1 MATGCSHPLPQRPV
15 VDEHDDVVGLARAL
29 GLELDRPV
37 APQQRWAGHRRDLN
51 VVTSSLNLTPEL
63 SNAGDFSRSSIPSPG
78 RLRGRDEPG
87 IGGVDAPGLRFGT
100 TAADVEPVAAAG

>member
-37 APQQRWAGHRRDLN
+37 APQQRL
-51 VVTSSLNLTPEL
+51 V
-63 SNAGDFSRSSIPSPG
+63 RSSVFAPTMIERNETAMVQVYLYLEG
-78 RLRGRDEPG
+78 QFQQVAGLAHEWDQEAVHRGFHCLDTKIARG
-87 IGGVDAPGLRFGT
+87 
-100 TAADVEPVAAAG
+100 